1 MRLTPPTRYVFHS
14 SVVLGVAAIVL
25 YGLGVLGL
33 MDGALHFAFWAAI
46 VAWLALIAGA
56 AAKGV

>member
-1 MRLTPPTRYVFHS
+1 MRLTPPTQNVFYA

-46 VAWLALIAGA
+46 VAWLGLTVGVAT
-56 AAKGV
+56 KGV